1 MIINFGDLSIQEAQ
15 LLLTGLKKLPM
26 ETVEG
31 LHNRLLA
38 MANEQFIAQQPKP
51 EEVVKEAVE
60 EKQQDE

>member
-38 MANEQFIAQQPKP
+38 MANEQFISQQPKP
-51 EEVVKEAVE
+51 EEVVE

>member
-26 ETVEG
+26 DAVEG
-31 LHNRLLA
+31 LHNRLLT

-51 EEVVKEAVE
+51 EEVVKEVVE

>member
-26 ETVEG
+26 DTVEG
-31 LHNRLLA
+31 LHNRLLT

-51 EEVVKEAVE
+51 EEVVE